1 MTSKHPKGEKRM
13 KSTIHKLLDME
24 LLSNKSKQGEKHN
37 LFENCC
43 ISIYSRN
50 NNSDTT
56 IDRNQ
61 VYTPKNNF
69 CA

>member
-1 MTSKHPKGEKRM
+1 MTSRHPKEGKRM
-13 KSTIHKLLDME
+13 KSMIHKLLDME
-24 LLSNKSKQGEKHN
+24 LLSNKSKQGEMYN
-37 LFENCC
+37 VFENCC
-43 ISIYSRN
+43 ISIDSRN